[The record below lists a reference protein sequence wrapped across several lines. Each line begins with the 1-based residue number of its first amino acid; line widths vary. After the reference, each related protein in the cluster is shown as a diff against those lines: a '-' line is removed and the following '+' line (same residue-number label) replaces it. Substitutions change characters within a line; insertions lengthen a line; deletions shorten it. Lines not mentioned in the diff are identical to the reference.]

1 MRRTQAPVGSAKG
14 FTLVELLVVIS
25 IIATLIGLL
34 LPAVQSAREAG
45 RRNTCQNN
53 LNQIGK
59 AALQYDAAQQALP
72 GWRNDH
78 PSASINPTTAVTAN
92 TVGWPIMLL
101 PALERNDVYA
111 SWAAASPT
119 STPALGYPTGFPS
132 SVDPSISL
140 FICPTSPPDSTSDP
154 VMSYCANVGS
164 TALTALS
171 SSGKQYKADGVLLD
185 AVGVPNQYSGARNSI
200 DSISTGDGAS
210 NTILFSEK
218 CGSFVLLNC
227 RYNAIPLPIT
237 AITGLVPTSLL
248 TATGTGAVAG
258 FGLFGVASGQTI
270 NTGSS
275 GPTAGTVGYETVP
288 SSKHPGGVIAAFCD
302 GHTQFV
308 KDSISPWVYAQ
319 LLTSDSKWTGTAY
332 GTNSSNVNTTI
343 STNSVG
349 NPYKLSENDY

>member
-1 MRRTQAPVGSAKG
+1 MHRTQAPVASATG

-53 LNQIGK
+53 LSQLGK
-59 AALQYDAAQQALP
+59 AAMQYDAAQQALP

-111 SWAAASPT
+111 SWAAASP
-119 STPALGYPTGFPS
+119 STPPSTGFPAS
-132 SVDPSISL
+132 ADPSISL

-171 SSGKQYKADGVLLD
+171 SSGKQYKGDGVLLD
-185 AVGVPNQYSGARNSI
+185 AAGVPNQYSGARNSI
-200 DSISTGDGAS
+200 DSISTSDGAS
-210 NTILFSEK
+210 NTLLFSEK
-218 CGSFVLLNC
+218 CGSFVPLNC

-237 AITGLVPTSLL
+237 ATTGLVPTSLL
-248 TATGTGAVAG
+248 DAATTGVVAG

-270 NTGSS
+270 NMASS

-288 SSKHPGGVIAAFCD
+288 SSKHPGGVVATFCD

-343 STNSVG
+343 FNSG
-349 NPYKLSENDY
+349 ANPYKLSENDY

>member
-1 MRRTQAPVGSAKG
+1 MRRTQAPTRSSAG

-53 LNQIGK
+53 LNQLGK
-59 AALQYDAAQQALP
+59 AAMQYDSAQQALM

-78 PSASINPTTAVTAN
+78 PSASISGTTAVTAN
-92 TVGWPIMLL
+92 TVGWPIVLL

-111 SWAAASPT
+111 SWAAA
-119 STPALGYPTGFPS
+119 TPSANNGFPAS
-132 SVDPSISL
+132 ADPAISL
-140 FICPTSPPDSTSDP
+140 LTCPTSPPDSTSDP

-164 TALTALS
+164 TAVNALP
-171 SSGKQYKADGVLLD
+171 SGRQYKADGVLLD
-185 AVGVPNQYSGARNSI
+185 VVGVPNQYGGARNSI

-210 NTILFSEK
+210 NTLLFSEK
-218 CGSFVLLNC
+218 CGAFALLNC

-237 AITGLVPTSLL
+237 ATTGLLPTSLL
-248 TATGTGAVAG
+248 NSGSTGSVAG

-275 GPTAGTVGYETVP
+275 GQTANTVGFETVP
-288 SSKHPGGVIAAFCD
+288 SSKHPGGVVATFCD

-319 LLTSDSKWTGTAY
+319 LLTSDSKWNGSAY
-332 GTNSSNVNTTI
+332 GTNSGNMSTTI
-343 STNSVG
+343 MNSG
-349 NPYKLSENDY
+349 DNPYKLSENDY